1 MRINSQNQHTYKLF
15 FFILIFLMVSI
26 KFSFAQLKQQQI
38 EVTPFVGYFLTSN
51 LSTLDGDLV
60 IDHNFNYGAAI
71 DIRISDDLFIE
82 LLYNRTDTEVHF
94 KQEYFD
100 TVKYLFDMSI
110 EYFQAGAHVE
120 TETGNFR
127 PFAVFTLGATYFK
140 PKDNKISSELEFSF
154 TAGGGIKYYFTENL
168 AARLQWRFL
177 IPIYFSDVSIF
188 CSDGY
193 CGLFITGGTYLLQ
206 YDLTAGLAFSF

>member
-1 MRINSQNQHTYKLF
+1 
-15 FFILIFLMVSI
+15 
-26 KFSFAQLKQQQI
+26 
-38 EVTPFVGYFLTSN
+38 
-51 LSTLDGDLV
+51 
-60 IDHNFNYGAAI
+60 
-71 DIRISDDLFIE
+71 
-82 LLYNRTDTEVHF
+82 LYNRTDTEVRF

-127 PFAVFTLGATYFK
+127 PFAAFTLGATYFK
-140 PKDNKISSELEFSF
+140 PKDEKISSELEFSF

-177 IPIYFSDVSIF
+177 VPIYFSSTSIF

-193 CGLFITGGTYLLQ
+193 CGLFISGGSYLLQ
-206 YDLTAGLAFSF
+206 YDLTTGLTFGF